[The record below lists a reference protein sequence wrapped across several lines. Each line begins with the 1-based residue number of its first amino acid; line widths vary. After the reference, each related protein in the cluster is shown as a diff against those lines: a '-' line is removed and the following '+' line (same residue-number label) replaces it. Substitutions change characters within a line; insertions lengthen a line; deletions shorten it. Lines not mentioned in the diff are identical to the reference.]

1 MNNVRDKKRANKS
14 LPFFFRTEFKVFFAI
29 ILVSTIL
36 LISTFSFD
44 TVPPIL
50 NRGIQPA
57 TFPKGLL
64 VLIIALTSITYYLSF
79 KKPWKKEKKLPKP
92 FFLTILSFIIFII
105 SFKNFRFFSS
115 NLSIVNFC
123 FLLLG
128 RKKNFLFITSKY
140 NFSISCLYFF

>member
-1 MNNVRDKKRANKS
+1 MYVIKKGQTKVC
-14 LPFFFRTEFKVFFAI
+14 PFFLQLEFKVFFII

-64 VLIIALTSITYYLSF
+64 VLIIALTSI
-79 KKPWKKEKKLPKP
+79 
-92 FFLTILSFIIFII
+92 
-105 SFKNFRFFSS
+105 
-115 NLSIVNFC
+115 NL
-123 FLLLG
+123 
-128 RKKNFLFITSKY
+128 LFV
-140 NFSISCLYFF
+140 F